1 MKWSPGAVELELGV
15 EDLGAVAVEFDV
27 VLEVVLK
34 LGVVVEPGPVQEEQL
49 TKVLPHH
56 DS

>member
-1 MKWSPGAVELELGV
+1 MELELGV
-15 EDLGAVAVEFDV
+15 EDLGAVAVVFDV